1 MAFEELSPF
10 PRDTPTPEISV
21 LSATDD
27 HPPDPTNWF
36 RGMAGQSM
44 DPERFEV
51 LLVDGHGVVDYE
63 AALNAVQREFARRP
77 LIHYLRVD
85 TPSRARALN
94 EGLRRCRGRLVLFL
108 GDDFLAPPDFVRRHL
123 EFHAQHPEAEAV
135 GIGTAPL
142 VPEHRT
148 PFTRWLEESGRL
160 FGIPFRSD
168 GSTEVPEQFFYVANA
183 SVKRCF
189 LEEAGDFDERFI
201 APAWDDFEY
210 GRRLAR
216 CGMRSYL
223 VPGACVAHFHPITLA
238 ERELATRQ
246 AGQAAR
252 TYVGALA
259 DTSPIPPTA
268 NWPRWRHF
276 LRLGKARLRLF
287 ALPGDPSQIEYWRAR
302 LDAAFAAG
310 YQAQV

>member
-1 MAFEELSPF
+1 
-10 PRDTPTPEISV
+10 
-21 LSATDD
+21 
-27 HPPDPTNWF
+27 
-36 RGMAGQSM
+36 M
-44 DPERFEV
+44 DPDRFEV
-51 LLVDGHGVVDYE
+51 VLVDGYGVVDYE
-63 AALNAVQREFARRP
+63 RALAAVKHEFPDGP
-77 LIHYLRVD
+77 LIQYLRLD

-94 EGLRRCRGRLVLFL
+94 AGLRRCRGRVVVFL
-108 GDDFLAPPDFVRRHL
+108 GDDFFPPRDFVERHL
-123 EFHAQHPEAEAV
+123 EFHTHHPETEAV

-189 LEEAGDFDERFI
+189 LEQAGGFDERFV

-223 VPGACVAHFHPITLA
+223 VPGASAAHFHPITLA
-238 ERELATRQ
+238 EREGAIHQ

-252 TYVGALA
+252 TYVRAVA
-259 DTSPIPPTA
+259 DTSPIPQTA
-268 NWPRWRHF
+268 TWPRWRHL
-276 LRLGKARLRLF
+276 LRLGKARLRLL

-310 YQAQV
+310 YQAGV